1 MARAIKEAMYIR
13 VNNPILNRNIG
24 KYNLPH
30 LWNRVLHSI
39 PNFKIK

>member
-13 VNNPILNRNIG
+13 VNNLTLNRNIG

-30 LWNRVLHSI
+30 IWDRVLYSI
-39 PNFKIK
+39 PELK